1 MLDWLLGIH
10 RDHPQSAFHVGGPVA
25 SDIASLTFW
34 MVAVFGAVFLIVMLL
49 LVFALVRKRVP
60 HGLSES
66 ASVGMIVVGGLI
78 TPTVVLLG
86 FMIYAFFI
94 ELELPTSRSTVEIEV
109 TGHMWWWDVRYPEH
123 DLTTANEIIIP
134 VGEPIRLKIRSA
146 DVIHSFWVP
155 NLHGKMD
162 LKPDR
167 TNIFTLRAD
176 KPGIY
181 RGQCAEYCGTQH
193 ALMAFQVVAME
204 RSRYD
209 GWIRERA
216 RPHAEPIDPVLA
228 RGKQVFFEAAC
239 NNCHAIKGT
248 AAVGRIGPD
257 LTHIGSRLTLGAA
270 AIPNSRAH
278 LSGWISNPQAIKPGN
293 KMPASYLKS
302 EDLHAL
308 VLYMLSLE

>member
-1 MLDWLLGIH
+1 MMDWLLGIH

-25 SDIASLTFW
+25 SDIASLSWW
-34 MVAVFGAVFLIVMLL
+34 MIAVFGGVFLAVMVILA
-49 LVFALVRKRVP
+49 FALIRKPTRG
-60 HGLSES
+60 GLSER
-66 ASVGMIVVGGLI
+66 ASIGMIVAGGLV

-94 ELELPTSRSTVEIEV
+94 DLELPTGANTVEIEV
-109 TGHMWWWDVRYPEH
+109 TGHMWWWDVRYPAH
-123 DLTTANEIIIP
+123 DLVTANEIIIP
-134 VGEPIRLKIRSA
+134 IGEPVRLKIRSA

-162 LKPDR
+162 LKPDK
-167 TNIFTLRAD
+167 TNVFTVRAD
-176 KPGIY
+176 RPGIY
-181 RGQCAEYCGTQH
+181 RGQCAEYCGIQH

-204 RSRYD
+204 REQFD
-209 GWIRERA
+209 LWISERA
-216 RPHAEPIDPVLA
+216 SPPLAPTDPVLV
-228 RGKQVFFEAAC
+228 RGKEVFFEAAC

-248 AAVGRIGPD
+248 TAQGRIGPD

-302 EDLHAL
+302 DDLHAL